1 MHKKIIE
8 AIKRHKIQKIVKKRT
23 IAFMKRIQK
32 GENEMKHKFSLDLL
46 LR

>member
-1 MHKKIIE
+1 MHKKIIK

-23 IAFMKRIQK
+23 NAFMRKIQRE
-32 GENEMKHKFSLDLL
+32 ENEMKHKFSLDLL